1 MVPQL
6 NPLVCFPDK
15 LKTPLVT
22 FSRAYDEAGLRRS
35 EQRVHLQ
42 VRRTLD
48 GHRSISVAV
57 DVVVVGGVHDVKRGA
72 ESMASAAASFL
83 IFASSLSPVF
93 NFFAEV

>member
-1 MVPQL
+1 M
-6 NPLVCFPDK
+6 CFPDK

-48 GHRSISVAV
+48 RHRSISVAV
-57 DVVVVGGVHDVKRGA
+57 DVVVIVGDVDDVKRGA
-72 ESMASAAASFL
+72 ESMAIAAVSFL
-83 IFASSLSPVF
+83 IFAFSLSPVF